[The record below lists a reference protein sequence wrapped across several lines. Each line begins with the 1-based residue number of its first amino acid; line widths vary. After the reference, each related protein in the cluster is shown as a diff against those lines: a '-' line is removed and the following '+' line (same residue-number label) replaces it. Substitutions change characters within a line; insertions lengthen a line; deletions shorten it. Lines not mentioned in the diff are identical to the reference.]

1 MAVHL
6 EDISL
11 DMIKVQKHNVRRR
24 NIGEGIEDLAA
35 SIKANTLLQPIAAY
49 LDAAKGMY
57 VILTGQRRLQAY
69 HHLNEKYPNQGYDKI
84 KCMVFDEPKTDEEK
98 MSMSLAENITQ
109 LQMTGPDLVKAV
121 TDLYNK
127 YGDYEI
133 VREKF
138 GITKYM
144 VNKYVKLSRLPP
156 ELKEAIKNGEIH
168 SNPKTAENSALRAVD
183 GHQYTK
189 GGPVLIE
196 IVIETAKA
204 LAAGITDYVVP
215 GVGVS
220 PKRPKVKLDID
231 LSTETAEKLK
241 RIADLNGQS
250 EKGRATQYVVSGTDR
265 DYRQL
270 E

>member
-1 MAVHL
+1 
-6 EDISL
+6 
-11 DMIKVQKHNVRRR
+11 
-24 NIGEGIEDLAA
+24 
-35 SIKANTLLQPIAAY
+35 
-49 LDAAKGMY
+49 
-57 VILTGQRRLQAY
+57 
-69 HHLNEKYPNQGYDKI
+69 
-84 KCMVFDEPKTDEEK
+84 MVFDEPKTDEEK